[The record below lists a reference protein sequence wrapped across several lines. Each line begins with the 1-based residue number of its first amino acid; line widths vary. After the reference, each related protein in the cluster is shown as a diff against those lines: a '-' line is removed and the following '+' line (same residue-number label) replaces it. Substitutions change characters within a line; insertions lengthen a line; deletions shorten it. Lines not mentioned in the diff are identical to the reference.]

1 MFLALMDEDGFVQFA
16 SVANVAHTARI
27 AEAEAKQAIKIL
39 EDPDSNSADQDNNGR
54 RIERVPGGWMILN
67 AKKYRDLVTR
77 EMVREQT
84 RERVARHRAKLKGNA
99 SVTQRNAKVTQSD
112 TDTDTKKKEG
122 ANGSRSATYSGSWLA
137 DLSQD
142 KSYEGIDVRR
152 EYGKMARWC
161 EVNNK
166 RATRRRFINWLNRV
180 ERPMTVSK
188 PTTTGV
194 YGKNRLP
201 PAANITDEEFEAQRK
216 IALSECAKAKSELRK
231 Q

>member
-112 TDTDTKKKEG
+112 TDTDT
-122 ANGSRSATYSGSWLA
+122 NTLT
-137 DLSQD
+137 L
-142 KSYEGIDVRR
+142 
-152 EYGKMARWC
+152 
-161 EVNNK
+161 
-166 RATRRRFINWLNRV
+166 
-180 ERPMTVSK
+180 
-188 PTTTGV
+188 
-194 YGKNRLP
+194 
-201 PAANITDEEFEAQRK
+201 TDD
-216 IALSECAKAKSELRK
+216 
-231 Q
+231 